1 MLRLRLRHQSSSV
14 VRGVSTII
22 TSPFV
27 TIGFGAIAATMVA
40 LFAAPNTDWKL
51 PPTRDFPLAGGN
63 YASWRYSALDKINT
77 TNVKQLGGAW
87 FIRLEEGRR
96 GGQLDGTPVVV
107 DGVMYVT
114 TGMRNVLA
122 IDAKTGTVK
131 WRYRPDGPAL
141 YGSSKGLLVADGKVI
156 FGRRDRTLLALDQQT
171 GAIVWQTVL
180 TTQRAAHISA

>member
-1 MLRLRLRHQSSSV
+1 MRRLRLRHQSSSV
-14 VRGVSTII
+14 VRGVLATI

-27 TIGFGAIAATMVA
+27 TIGFGVIAATMVA

-96 GGQLDGTPVVV
+96 GGQLS
-107 DGVMYVT
+107 
-114 TGMRNVLA
+114 TG
-122 IDAKTGTVK
+122 
-131 WRYRPDGPAL
+131 RPSWSTASCTSRPAC
-141 YGSSKGLLVADGKVI
+141 
-156 FGRRDRTLLALDQQT
+156 ALPSRLMPRP
-171 GAIVWQTVL
+171 A
-180 TTQRAAHISA
+180 R